1 MRLRAAMPVEEMRV
15 GMTETEGL
23 WNSHVKMKPIK
34 LEVMFGTNDKTA
46 VTVER
51 SRAYVH
57 P

>member
-1 MRLRAAMPVEEMRV
+1 MPVEEMRV